1 MNKSLTL
8 KTISLPCCN
17 IELIMKT
24 KIKVYTFNQ
33 LVQEFALKEGILKF
47 NLLANLI
54 RIAS

>member
-8 KTISLPCCN
+8 KTISLPFCN
-17 IELIMKT
+17 IELIMKI

-47 NLLANLI
+47 N
-54 RIAS
+54 

>member
-1 MNKSLTL
+1 
-8 KTISLPCCN
+8 
-17 IELIMKT
+17 MKT

>member
-8 KTISLPCCN
+8 KTISLPFCN

-54 RIAS
+54 KIAS